1 MTESSISNDALFPS
15 DGIILRGGLNIS
27 IGSFTIDIVDI
38 AGNALQSLSENE
50 VTVNASIVTS
60 TRDAN
65 GVYAERS
72 VGADLA
78 GTLMKVTSDGRVSF
92 DDLYLVAT
100 APSGSRAIGS
110 NDDITYDAATR
121 GDFGELSKY
130 IIQFRAVLNGV
141 PLIAHSIIRI
151 DLY

>member
-1 MTESSISNDALFPS
+1 MCDESEHPRSRSIFRST
-15 DGIILRGGLNIS
+15 GS
-27 IGSFTIDIVDI
+27 IGWIDGFPRWGDGKFNFKRRPVSIDIDDI

-50 VTVNASIVTS
+50 VTVNASIVTI

-92 DDLYLVAT
+92 A
-100 APSGSRAIGS
+100 
-110 NDDITYDAATR
+110 
-121 GDFGELSKY
+121 EL
-130 IIQFRAVLNGV
+130 
-141 PLIAHSIIRI
+141 
-151 DLY
+151 